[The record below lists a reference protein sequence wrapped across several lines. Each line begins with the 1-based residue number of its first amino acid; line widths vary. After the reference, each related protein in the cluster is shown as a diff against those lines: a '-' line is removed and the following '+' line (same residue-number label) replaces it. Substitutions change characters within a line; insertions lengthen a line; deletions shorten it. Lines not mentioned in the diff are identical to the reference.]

1 MQPTPRATPASND
14 ELRVVQARLYRLLV
28 EAQDRLA
35 RERGLTRF
43 PTAAEQSQTNRE
55 TDGFDTSSDKA
66 SNSKA

>member
-14 ELRVVQARLYRLLV
+14 EFRVVHARLYRLLV
-28 EAQDRLA
+28 EAQGRLA

-43 PTAAEQSQTNRE
+43 PTAVEQSQNNRD
-55 TDGFDTSSDKA
+55 TDGSDTSTDKA